1 MAQES
6 TELLV
11 IENVSKSFDGR
22 CVLDNFS
29 AKLTTGKILGL
40 IGKSA
45 AGKSVL
51 IHMLRGSE
59 EYAPDKGKV
68 IYNVNR

>member
-1 MAQES
+1 MAQAS
-6 TELLV
+6 VDLLV
-11 IENVSKSFDGR
+11 IEHVSKSFDGR
-22 CVLDNFS
+22 CVLNNVS

-51 IHMLRGSE
+51 KHMLSASE
-59 EYAPDKGKV
+59 EY
-68 IYNVNR
+68 